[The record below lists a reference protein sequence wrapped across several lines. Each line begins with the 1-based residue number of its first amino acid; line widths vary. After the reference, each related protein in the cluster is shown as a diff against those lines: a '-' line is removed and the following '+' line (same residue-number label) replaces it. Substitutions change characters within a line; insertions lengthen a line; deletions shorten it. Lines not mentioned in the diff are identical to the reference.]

1 MATPVKR
8 PRTLVANDEAM
19 VPHDRQP
26 DNGLELDHED
36 HDDDGDD
43 GGSQLRSPVRRQ
55 QPDQLIAENA
65 HDFSNTEDEASR
77 TYDCKADDAVAVDGN
92 GCYDVVVS
100 IEGDTRL
107 ASQTFSMP
115 RFALAT
121 DARRS
126 DDLPVHRPLSPRQ
139 QRKIVRFDPPWPEC
153 RYHETSKR
161 ESRLRR
167 NSGSSVHDCYEEED
181 DALFSSPTL
190 AYANET
196 VSSRRFAFLASRA
209 SRRYYSVDEAL
220 AELNGWSSCPE
231 IAIDGTNG
239 CGKSTL
245 ARSMNRAYLKIN
257 ELMPRVTDG
266 YGYNLSVFQSLEYMM
281 FQQSVRAVDVVWDRC
296 RYSNLAFYYAHLLM
310 HRFRDTGV
318 PNDRAVAFEA
328 LNSFAAA
335 TNLAYTVATM
345 EREKPVPVLFLVCR
359 DLEMV
364 ALALHR
370 RGTATDLSNAKERDY
385 QLAQYFAYCYFGAL
399 LSYPVFDLSDLISD
413 RFTLGDLQQAIRDRV
428 DVRGRTVDRE
438 RCLSRVPDTASADR
452 LAAFLARVDDV
463 LLYDRSLK

>member
-8 PRTLVANDEAM
+8 PRTLVTSDEAKD
-19 VPHDRQP
+19 PLDRQP
-26 DNGLELDHED
+26 DNGMELDNVD
-36 HDDDGDD
+36 
-43 GGSQLRSPVRRQ
+43 SQLRSPIQRKL
-55 QPDQLIAENA
+55 PDPSVVENE
-65 HDFSNTEDEASR
+65 HDSSNTVDEASPINE
-77 TYDCKADDAVAVDGN
+77 CKADDATVDRN
-92 GCYDVVVS
+92 GCCNDVVVS
-100 IEGDTRL
+100 IEGETRL
-107 ASQTFSMP
+107 TSQTFSMP
-115 RFALAT
+115 RFALTT
-121 DARRS
+121 DDTRRT
-126 DDLPVHRPLSPRQ
+126 DLPVHRPLSPRQ

-153 RYHETSKR
+153 RYHDTSKR
-161 ESRLRR
+161 VSRLRR
-167 NSGSSVHDCYEEED
+167 NSSSNHDCYEDED
-181 DALFSSPTL
+181 DAALLSSPTL
-190 AYANET
+190 ANACET

-209 SRRYYSVDEAL
+209 SRRYDSVDEAL

-281 FQQSVRAVDVVWDRC
+281 FQQSVRATDVVWDRC

-310 HRFRDTGV
+310 HRFRDTGL

-399 LSYPVFDLSDLISD
+399 LSYPVFDLSDLISE

-438 RCLSRVPDTASADR
+438 RCLSHVPDTASADR